1 MCDLNILGTCMEASV
16 LFFKLGYDV
25 PIAQPLR
32 VIEIPEDEVGA
43 YGAPHS
49 DNPNEIVDLC

>member
-1 MCDLNILGTCMEASV
+1 MEASV